1 MKQRL
6 ATILLLLTAATAFT
20 ASLPRL
26 ALIGEPPELL
36 DALTV
41 ELSSRTNLEL
51 LARAEIDLVL
61 REHTV
66 AADDVGQLVKLF
78 PHTDIFALLTQAWDK
93 KSGRMVV
100 FNARNSFRL
109 ADVAWAGE
117 ATAATADLAQAIDSA
132 LRKMRNQTPVCFS
145 IAAVRRV
152 AIDIRQHSALDDW
165 SVRFEHGL
173 LARPEVQ
180 LLERERLGMV
190 SEERTLTNQAFAL
203 AASGRLLTLEYETGD
218 SAAVI
223 NLKLLCHD
231 PGGRECLRLLSRD
244 ILKNPEET
252 ITRLVNEL
260 VDGLLAMPAIA
271 PVAAQAQ
278 EEAKKLYQ
286 TYQNTGHPGEALQK
300 IQAAVALA
308 PDNEAYRHAEISA
321 SSFKLYCPGSPEG
334 LSEARKLLAMIHAFQ
349 ADFPGTTLPYFSDK
363 VQHAFALLAISNA
376 HCLSEALA
384 RNEDEKVILLTQLS
398 KDTEAFYAEIR
409 PLVRQDMRRYP
420 QYAFDFTD
428 DMNARDMKNFQNYLH
443 QFYFMYRLYDDLDAW
458 VRDYLSDYQLLL
470 QQMERTHLRRPYL
483 RKKYQELFL
492 PYHQILR
499 DAPVEFRRFLERD
512 QTFLDYL
519 ESSSLPF
526 GRVNAL
532 ELRTVLK
539 LLKNSGRHGDQMTP
553 ALMSFFAELEAL
565 WPDCFTGD
573 TAWKRILSE
582 GCYAILAEQYYHLPR
597 NHAAICL
604 DRYLGRPELPLED
617 LLVQVSQGNGDDD
630 AIEPLLRQT
639 PSLHAWKSR
648 YLTEC
653 KITKVLRDLSDALW
667 EKPFFDQSNQRDPYV
682 HRLTPKQRE
691 LLLAIN
697 RPLSLEFSRFEDALE
712 NDSPLVCCHACQDG
726 DSVLLFLGQAGA
738 YPKKPKAVLASVA
751 PDGSMRKLPYAVPF
765 DARAVF
771 YGEADWYDGY
781 GLFCDQHLIVLANH
795 WEVVVIERANGQG
808 RTFRHE
814 AKQFAGLTVQDD
826 RIYILGNYLF
836 QSMDS
841 NGEKLKIHFSQQRAD
856 KLNDLDRGGRAHDL
870 TAIGNGRLLFRVAHD
885 LSESAYDKE
894 EIWLYDAGDDSLRR
908 VLELPPGRRYAL
920 SSMRDAPFLVE
931 AHKNRYLVHRLDPQD
946 WQLHAVAQPPP
957 ADKGLWVC
965 NVISKQDNGGS
976 TTFPFILEDD
986 VLWRGGIYPAVI
998 NLAAP
1003 EQSPLLWLPTVRA
1016 VFALEDKILFLRY
1029 NAWFTVQKKAA
1040 KAITPGG
1047 E

>member
-349 ADFPGTTLPYFSDK
+349 ADFPGTTLPYFSASVLRD
-363 VQHAFALLAISNA
+363 FADLSTANA

-398 KDTEAFYAEIR
+398 KDIEALYAEIR
-409 PLVRQDMRRYP
+409 PQVRQDMRRHP

-428 DMNARDMKNFQNYLH
+428 GLSARDAKNFRHYLH
-443 QFYFMYRLYDDLDAW
+443 EFYFMRRLYDDLEAW
-458 VRDYLSDYQLLL
+458 VRDYLSDYQLFL
-470 QQMERTHLRRPYL
+470 QQMERENLRRPYL
-483 RKKYQELFL
+483 HLKYQEMFL
-492 PYHQILR
+492 PYDQFLR
-499 DAPVEFRRFLERD
+499 HAPVEFRRFLERD

-653 KITKVLRDLSDALW
+653 KITKTLRDLSDALW
-667 EKPFFDQSNQRDPYV
+667 EKPFFDQSNQREPYV
-682 HRLTPKQRE
+682 HQLTPKQRE

-697 RPLSLEFSRFEDALE
+697 RPLDLEFGRFEDALK

-726 DSVLLFLGQAGA
+726 DNVLLFLGQAGA
-738 YPKKPKAVLASVA
+738 YPKKPKAILASVA

-771 YGEADWYDGY
+771 YGEADWYNGY

-814 AKQFAGLTVQDD
+814 AKQFAGLAVQDD

-841 NGEKLKIHFSQQRAD
+841 NGEKRKIHFSQQRAD

-885 LSESAYDKE
+885 LPKSVYDKE
-894 EIWLYDAGDDSLRR
+894 EIWLYDAGDDSLRC

-920 SSMRDAPFLVE
+920 SSVRDAPFLVE

>member
-20 ASLPRL
+20 APLPRL

-36 DALTV
+36 DALTA

-61 REHTV
+61 REHAV
-66 AADDVGQLVKLF
+66 AADDVGQLLKLF
-78 PHTDIFALLTQAWDK
+78 PHTDIFALLTQAWNK

-132 LRKMRNQTPVCFS
+132 LRKMRNRTPVCFS
-145 IAAVRRV
+145 IAAMRRV

-165 SVRFEHGL
+165 SVRFERGL

-286 TYQNTGHPGEALQK
+286 TYQNTGHPEEALQK

-321 SSFKLYCPGSPEG
+321 SSFKLYCPGSPKG

-409 PLVRQDMRRYP
+409 PQVRQDMRRYP

-553 ALMSFFAELEAL
+553 ALMSFFAELETL

-604 DRYLGRPELPLED
+604 DRYLGRPELPLGD
-617 LLVQVSQGNGDDD
+617 LLVQASQGNGDDD

-653 KITKVLRDLSDALW
+653 KITKALRDLSDALW
-667 EKPFFDQSNQRDPYV
+667 EKPFFDQSNQRKRYV

-697 RPLSLEFSRFEDALE
+697 RPLSLEFGRFEDALP

-726 DSVLLFLGQAGA
+726 DNVLLFLGQAGA

-751 PDGSMRKLPYAVPF
+751 PDGSMQKLPYAVPF

-841 NGEKLKIHFSQQRAD
+841 NGEKRKIHFSQQRAD

-965 NVISKQDNGGS
+965 NFISKQDNGGA